1 MNKVL
6 LLSSLLVSLFL
17 VGISSTQAQTI
28 VPARLKD
35 IRTVYVD
42 DGAFRFLFSSCA
54 TRVGNVVLPCPKH
67 VSEQVKFLDAFK
79 RWLIKSGFTL
89 TETREGAD
97 GIIEGTLSIDES
109 DWREQRRRDGLD
121 ERGRVK
127 KGKDDDCETDEYRR
141 VDPRWSVDAWLVNQN
156 GRRLWKL
163 GSEYPMISYAG
174 GLAKIEGKKLAKALE
189 YDFKHAR

>member
-54 TRVGNVVLPCPKH
+54 TQVGNMVLPCAKH
-67 VSEQVKFLDAFK
+67 AYERDRFLTALK
-79 RWLIKSGFTL
+79 RWLIKSGFSL
-89 TETREGAD
+89 TENLESAEG
-97 GIIEGTLSIDES
+97 IVQGTLSIDETNWQGS
-109 DWREQRRRDGLD
+109 PTSISRENVG
-121 ERGRVK
+121 K
-127 KGKDDDCETDEYRR
+127 KKKDDDCDTDSFASNG
-141 VDPRWSVDAWLVNQN
+141 PKWSVDAWMVNQE